1 MKSIFL
7 IGMPSCGKTTVGKK
21 IAEKLSFDFFD
32 LDQYIED
39 TTKKSIPQIF
49 DEFGEDH
56 FRKLETEAL
65 TILSKKENAIIS
77 TGGGIVER
85 CENIDIL
92 QKLGIVIFINRP
104 LSNILSDVDVS
115 NRPLLKDGKARLISL
130 FERRIDLYKNAC
142 HIEIENNSSIDDLVL
157 KITDEVKKNG

>member
-7 IGMPSCGKTTVGKK
+7 IGMPGCGKTTVGKK

-65 TILSKKENAIIS
+65 TLLSKKEKQAS
-77 TGGGIVER
+77 
-85 CENIDIL
+85 
-92 QKLGIVIFINRP
+92 
-104 LSNILSDVDVS
+104 
-115 NRPLLKDGKARLISL
+115 
-130 FERRIDLYKNAC
+130 
-142 HIEIENNSSIDDLVL
+142 
-157 KITDEVKKNG
+157 